1 MPRILALD
9 FGLKRTGIAVTDPL
23 QIIASSLETVPT
35 HTLLGFLKQYIPKEG
50 VECIVL
56 GYPKDAFNR
65 ETNTTKP
72 VEQLA
77 KKLTEAFP
85 TIKLVLED
93 ERFTTKMALQSM
105 IAGGTTKAYRR
116 EKGNIDMVSAVIIL
130 QSYLERKQNGFA

>member
-1 MPRILALD
+1 M
-9 FGLKRTGIAVTDPL
+9 TDPL

-35 HTLLGFLKQYIPKEG
+35 HQLLPFLKQYMVKEP

-77 KKLTEAFP
+77 KKIQAAFP
-85 TIKLVLED
+85 EIKLVLED
-93 ERFTTKMALQSM
+93 ERFTTKMALQTM

>member
-35 HTLLGFLKQYIPKEG
+35 HQLLSFLKQYVSKES

-77 KKLTEAFP
+77 KKIQQEFP
-85 TIKLVLED
+85 QIKLVLED
-93 ERFTTKMALQSM
+93 ERFTTKMALQTM

>member
-1 MPRILALD
+1 MPRIIALD
-9 FGLKRTGIAVTDPL
+9 FGLKRTGLAVTDPL
-23 QIIASSLETVPT
+23 QIIATSLETVRT
-35 HTLLGFLKQYIPKEG
+35 HLLIPFLKSYFAKEQ

-56 GYPKDAFNR
+56 GYPRDAFNR

-77 KKLTEAFP
+77 KKLALEFP
-85 TIKLVLED
+85 HVKLVLED

-105 IAGGTTKAYRR
+105 IEAGTTKAYRK
-116 EKGNIDMVSAVIIL
+116 EKGNIDMVSATIIL